1 MNRRKESQT
10 RRQTQ
15 EEAADAFIQTN
26 FQPSE
31 DVEQQQ
37 QQPDDNQNK
46 AADRYIRVGRVSCQ
60 LIIIGLPPLLDYRP
74 RHPPP
79 HHLYQRVTEP
89 SPSSA
94 HET

>member
-1 MNRRKESQT
+1 MWLWLSSLSFIFSIFFSFLNRRKESQT

-46 AADRYIRVGRVSCQ
+46 AADRYIRVGRVTYYYF
-60 LIIIGLPPLLDYRP
+60 IELL
-74 RHPPP
+74 
-79 HHLYQRVTEP
+79 
-89 SPSSA
+89 
-94 HET
+94 